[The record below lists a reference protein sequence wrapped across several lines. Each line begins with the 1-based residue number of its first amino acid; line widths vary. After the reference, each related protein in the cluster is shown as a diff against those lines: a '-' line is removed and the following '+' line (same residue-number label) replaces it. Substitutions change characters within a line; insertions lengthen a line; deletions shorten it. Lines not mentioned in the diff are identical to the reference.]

1 MSQVTT
7 VYTYKAKAGETISSS
22 NANNLYA
29 NINTASSAINADNTR
44 TEAISRRHLF
54 DMSESPANVHV
65 TFTYIQEVGQHLA
78 SGNYNSTTYV
88 DITHGVTASI
98 TPAPGS
104 IVLKPNEAIRLQFSV
119 MVEAALSGANGT
131 SNRALETNNYFF
143 RFFVN
148 INGVLTAV
156 SPEYGYSLLADATP
170 SLGGGGPNGWSPSQS
185 EASGSF
191 SDIANNILIVQVR
204 VAQSYIY
211 INKTANDQTITE
223 TKPRVRVQVPN
234 GTATA
239 NTITLKEFEFV
250 SMGVR

>member
-7 VYTYKAKAGETISSS
+7 VYTYKAKVGETISSA

-29 NINTASSAINADNTR
+29 NINTASLTINADNTR

-54 DMSESPANVHV
+54 DMSELPANVHV
-65 TFTYIQEVGQHLA
+65 TFTYLKEVGQHLA
-78 SGNYNSTTYV
+78 SANYNSTTFV
-88 DITHGVTASI
+88 DITHGVLCSI
-98 TPAPGS
+98 TPPPGS
-104 IVLKPNEAIRLQFSV
+104 ITLRPNEAVRLQFSV
-119 MVEAALSGANGT
+119 MVEAAVKGTNGT
-131 SNRALETNNYFF
+131 ARALETNNYYF
-143 RFFVN
+143 RFFIN
-148 INGVLTAV
+148 INGTLTAV

-170 SLGGGGPNGWSPSQS
+170 SSGGGGPNGWAPSQS
-185 EASGSF
+185 EAGASF
-191 SDIANNILIVQVR
+191 SDIANSELIVQVR

-234 GTATA
+234 GTATV